1 MEVKAM
7 NESMLDRLV
16 SMENRYEEL
25 GHMLM
30 DPDIGTDIKKMTDV
44 TKEQASLQAA
54 YDLFQEY
61 KEVKDGID
69 GAKEL
74 MKEND
79 PEIKEMAKM
88 ELDELEERMPDII
101 KKLELE
107 LIPKDPNDNKNVIM
121 EIRGAAGGDEGN
133 IFAGDLYRM
142 YVKYAESQGW
152 KVEVMEAEE
161 SEAGGFSLISFN
173 VIGDGVYGKL
183 KYESGS
189 HRVQRV
195 PKTETQGR
203 VHTSTAT
210 VLVMPEMEEVDV
222 QINKSDLRID
232 TYRASGAGGQHINKT
247 DSAVRITHI
256 PTGTVVT
263 CQSQRSQIQNR
274 EQAMMMLKS
283 KLFALMEEKQAKEL
297 KEIQGEQKEIAWG
310 SQIRSYVL
318 HPYSLVKDNRSLY
331 ESNNPKDVLDG
342 NLDDF
347 IYAYLKSRIQ
357 EGSHEE

>member
-1 MEVKAM
+1 M

-88 ELDELEERMPDII
+88 ELDELEERMPEII